1 MVAKR
6 RNNMAQPVLL
16 GLSGAL
22 RAESTN
28 RKLIREAAR
37 LFGPCNFSEGDL
49 RLPLY
54 DGDIEDTSGVP
65 AAVQALADQIAAAD
79 AVVVSTPEYNKGP
92 SGVLKNALDW
102 ISRTKGNPWQDK
114 PVAVMSAAAGRA
126 GGERAQM
133 VLRGFMVPFQPRILQ
148 GPEVHLADTRNQF
161 DANGTLTGEIY
172 VKTLQGLMDK
182 LRAEVGR

>member
-1 MVAKR
+1 
-6 RNNMAQPVLL
+6 MADPVLV

-37 LFGPCNFSEGDL
+37 LFGPCRFVELDL
-49 RLPLY
+49 RLPLF
-54 DGDIEDTSGVP
+54 DADVQESDGVP
-65 AAVQALADQIAAAD
+65 DAVQAIADQIAAAD
-79 AVVVSTPEYNKGP
+79 AVVISTPEYNKGP

-133 VLRGFMVPFQPRILQ
+133 VLRGFMVPFQTRILQ
-148 GPEVHLADTRNQF
+148 GPEVHVADTRKQF
-161 DANGTLTGEIY
+161 DERGRLTGELYI
-172 VKTLQGLMDK
+172 KTLQALMDK
-182 LRAEVGR
+182 LRNEIDR

>member
-1 MVAKR
+1 
-6 RNNMAQPVLL
+6 MAQTQLL

-22 RAESTN
+22 RKGSTN
-28 RKLIREAAR
+28 TQLLREAAR
-37 LFGPCNFSEGDL
+37 LFGDCSYVAADL

-54 DGDIEDTSGVP
+54 DGDAEAADGVP
-65 AAVQALADQIAAAD
+65 ADVVQLAEQIAAAD
-79 AVVVSTPEYNKGP
+79 AVIMSTPEYNKGP

-102 ISRTKGNPWQDK
+102 VSRTKLAPWKGK

-148 GPEVHLADTRNQF
+148 GPEMHLADSGNAF
-161 DANGTLTGEIY
+161 DENGHLKSDIYTQTLTA
-172 VKTLQGLMDK
+172 LMQA
-182 LRAEVGR
+182 LRAEIER